1 MSYPYSNDPGE
12 YPTRGGRPGQVPPQQ
27 RSHPQPTFD
36 TKPFFA
42 GVAATAL
49 TTFLAGTVAAAIVQ
63 AIYRR
68 MDTPVVW
75 MYGNDA
81 PWVAGVCG
89 AVAALLAGGVLLLLF
104 QGVPSPGT
112 FFGWISALVVIA
124 VIVLPFLAATSLAS
138 ALGAAIVNGLMGIV
152 IATLLSTTRA
162 RTFRGRAR

>member
-1 MSYPYSNDPGE
+1 MSHPYSNNPGE
-12 YPTRGGRPGQVPPQQ
+12 YGNPGGRPPYVPPE
-27 RSHPQPTFD
+27 PQPAFD

-89 AVAALLAGGVLLLLF
+89 AIAALLAGGLLLLLF

-112 FFGWISALVVIA
+112 FFSWISGLIIVAI
-124 VIVLPFLAATSLAS
+124 IVLPFLAANSLAS
-138 ALGAAIVNGLMGIV
+138 AVGAAIVNGLMGIV

-162 RTFRGRAR
+162 RTFRGRAH